1 MVTLLTTPLQNVRER
16 DQQDMADAE
25 HKQRQAAEKMA
36 RELAKVLQE
45 VATIFDGAR
54 LEALRREDPK
64 VPMYWTP
71 DDWRIFFAETPLPG
85 IGSWGSITDPR
96 VAELEQRYRR
106 VEDPAEGY

>member
-1 MVTLLTTPLQNVRER
+1 MVTLVTSTSLQTAHER
-16 DQQDMADAE
+16 VQRDLVDAE
-25 HKQRQAAEKMA
+25 RSQRQAAEKLA
-36 RELAKVLQE
+36 RQLAKVLQE

-85 IGSWGSITDPR
+85 NNNWGSAGNPR
-96 VAELEQRYRR
+96 LAELERTITEWDARS
-106 VEDPAEGY
+106 